1 MSYPFDLKFYL
12 KRYDN
17 FFDQDFCNQTVS
29 SLENI
34 NWNKHQYYTPQKTYI
49 SYDDDLSISYDDIP
63 QSKIINQSIST
74 IIQNYLINDMPVE
87 FEWFKKY
94 NAYSYVRF
102 NRYDE
107 NTSMRPHCDHI
118 HDIFDGEQKGVPI
131 LSVVGS
137 LNNDYEGGDFI
148 MWGNQKID
156 ILAGSI
162 IVFPSNFLYP
172 HCVTKITKGTRY
184 SFVSWVW

>member
-12 KRYDN
+12 KTYEN
-17 FFDQDFCNQTVS
+17 VFDESFCTQTVE
-29 SLENI
+29 SLKNI
-34 NWNKHQYYTPQKTYI
+34 NWNKHQYYTPQQTYI
-49 SYDDDLSISYDDIP
+49 SYDDDLSTSYDDIP
-63 QSKIINQSIST
+63 QSNIINKTISI
-74 IIQNYLINDMPVE
+74 ILQKYLLSDMPVE

-102 NRYDE
+102 NKYDE
-107 NTSMRPHCDHI
+107 NTLMRPHCDHI
-118 HDIFDGEQKGVPI
+118 HDLFDGERKGIPV
-131 LSVVGS
+131 LSIVGS

-156 ILAGSI
+156 IPAGTI

-172 HCVTKITKGTRY
+172 HCVTKITKGSRY
-184 SFVSWVW
+184 SFVSWAW